1 MLAAQGCHLAL
12 HCSLSTESWEDLDGL
27 GNELQDEFGDD
38 RVYIVDGDLGSVEQ
52 ISELFREVE
61 EQFERGIDILISNQ
75 EFARR
80 AFTGIE

>member
-1 MLAAQGCHLAL
+1 M
-12 HCSLSTESWEDLDGL
+12 EDLDRL
-27 GNELQDEFGDD
+27 GNELQDEFGD
-38 RVYIVDGDLGSVEQ
+38 VKVWIVNGDLGSAEQ

-61 EQFERGIDILISNQ
+61 EQYERGIDILISNQ